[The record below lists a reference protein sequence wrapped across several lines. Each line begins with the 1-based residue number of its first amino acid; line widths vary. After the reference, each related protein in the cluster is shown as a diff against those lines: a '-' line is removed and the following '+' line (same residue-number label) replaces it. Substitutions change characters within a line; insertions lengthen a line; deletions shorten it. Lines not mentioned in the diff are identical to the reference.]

1 MLRKRF
7 LAVTAVALLLG
18 AAASPPSVGQTLRIA
33 MTASDIPTTTG
44 IPNNGGE
51 GFRFLGFPAFD
62 GLIDWDFTRP
72 DQIAG
77 LTPGLAASWKIDE
90 SDHTR
95 WVFSLRDGVKFHDG
109 SALTADAVMWNL
121 DRFYNEKSPQ
131 FDAPASAIVRS
142 FVNMLDR
149 YQKID
154 DRTIAIYTKS
164 PFSFFPYTVPTML
177 MVSPTQW
184 EKTGRS
190 WTEFAKAP
198 SGTGPFRI
206 TKVVQGQSVEMSRN
220 ESYWDKDRI
229 PKLTKLIVI
238 PMPEA
243 TTRLAAL
250 RSGQVDWIEVPPPDA
265 IPSLKAAGFQISLW
279 PYPHVWPYIFNV
291 GEGSAFHDRRVRMA
305 LNYAIDRDEL
315 VKFLNGTATPA
326 YGLYP
331 PENPY
336 FGKPEQRYGHDP
348 EKAKALLAEAG
359 YGPNHPL
366 EAKVMIS
373 TSGSGQMVPLPM
385 NEILQQQVQTV
396 GFKLDFDVVD
406 WGTMLVVKRTA
417 PSAPVAHGVDALN
430 NSLGF
435 SDPVSMFRY
444 FSTTSFSPN
453 GINWGHYAD
462 PRVDGLL
469 AQAQQSFDSEQQIE
483 LLAQAHAIVVDEAA
497 WAFIVH
503 DLNPRAMSSKVKG
516 FQPAQSW
523 YQDFTRVTVE

>member
-1 MLRKRF
+1 MLHK
-7 LAVTAVALLLG
+7 LPSPLVAVVLLLS
-18 AAASPPSVGQTLRIA
+18 AAASLPSFGQTLRIA

-62 GLIDWDFTRP
+62 GLINWDFTRP

-77 LTPGLAASWKIDE
+77 LTPGLAASWKIDD
-90 SDHTR
+90 SDHMR
-95 WVFSLRDGVKFHDG
+95 WVFSLRDGVAFHDG
-109 SALTADAVMWNL
+109 SAVTADAVIWNL

-164 PFSFFPYTVPTML
+164 PFSFFPYMVPTML
-177 MVSPTQW
+177 MVSPAQW
-184 EKTGRS
+184 EKAGRS
-190 WTEFAKAP
+190 WTEFGKTP

-206 TKVVQGQSVEMSRN
+206 TKVVPGQFVEMSRN
-220 ESYWDKDRI
+220 ESYWDKVRV
-229 PKLTKLIVI
+229 PKLAKLTVI

-279 PYPHVWPYIFNV
+279 PYPHVWPYIFNLT
-291 GEGSAFHDRRVRMA
+291 EKSAFRDRRVRQA

-315 VKFLNGTATPA
+315 VKFLNGTAKPA

-331 PENPY
+331 PGNPY
-336 FGKPEQRYGHDP
+336 FGKPEQRYSHDP
-348 EKAKALLAEAG
+348 EKAKTLLAEAG

-366 EAKVMIS
+366 ETKVMIS

-385 NEILQQQVQTV
+385 NEILQQQVQPV

-406 WGTMLVVKRTA
+406 WGTMLVVKRTDPA
-417 PSAPVAHGVDALN
+417 AAVAHGADALN

-435 SDPVSMFRY
+435 ADPASMFRY
-444 FSTTSFSPN
+444 FSKTSFSPN

-462 PRVDGLL
+462 PRVDSLL
-469 AQAQQSFDSEQQIE
+469 MQAQQNFDSEQQIE

-497 WAFIVH
+497 WTFIVH

>member
-1 MLRKRF
+1 MLRTRF
-7 LAVTAVALLLG
+7 PAVTAIALLLG
-18 AAASPPSVGQTLRIA
+18 AAASVPSFGQTLRIA

-77 LTPGLAASWKIDE
+77 LTPGLAASWKIDD

-95 WVFSLRDGVKFHDG
+95 WVFTLRDGVKFHDG
-109 SALTADAVMWNL
+109 SALTADAVVWNL

-154 DRTIAIYTKS
+154 DQTIAIYTKA
-164 PFSFFPYTVPTML
+164 PFSFFPYMVPTML
-177 MVSPTQW
+177 MVSPMQW
-184 EKTGRS
+184 EKAGRS

-198 SGTGPFRI
+198 AGTGPFRI
-206 TKVVQGQSVEMSRN
+206 TKVVPGQSVEMSRN
-220 ESYWDKDRI
+220 EGYWDKNRI
-229 PKLTKLIVI
+229 PKLAKLIVI

-279 PYPHVWPYIFNV
+279 PYPHVWPYIFNQS
-291 GEGSAFHDRRVRMA
+291 EGSPFHDRRVRMA

-315 VKFLNGTATPA
+315 VKFLNGTAKPA

-359 YGPNHPL
+359 YGPDHPVA
-366 EAKVMIS
+366 AKIMIS

-385 NEILQQQVQTV
+385 NEILQQQVQPV
-396 GFKLDFDVVD
+396 GFKLDFEVVD

-417 PSAPVAHGVDALN
+417 PSAPVAHGADALN

-435 SDPVSMFRY
+435 SDPASMFRY
-444 FSTTSFSPN
+444 FSKTSFSPN
-453 GINWGHYAD
+453 GINWGHFAD
-462 PRVDGLL
+462 PRVDDLL
-469 AQAQQSFDSEQQIE
+469 SRAQESFDSEQQIE

-497 WAFIVH
+497 WLFIVH
-503 DLNPRAMSSKVKG
+503 DLNPRAMSPKVKG